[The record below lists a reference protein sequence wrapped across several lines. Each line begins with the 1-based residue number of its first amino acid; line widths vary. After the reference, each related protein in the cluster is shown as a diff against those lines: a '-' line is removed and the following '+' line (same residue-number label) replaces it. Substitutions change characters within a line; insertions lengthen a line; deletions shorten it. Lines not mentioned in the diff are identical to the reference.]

1 MIHTPTKRLLR
12 VCSLV
17 LTTLFLSAPAL
28 LAQAEEK
35 ASADKNAL
43 QKWVLDGGWPMILIG
58 LTIVALLALSV
69 FNFINLTKPKFCP
82 DDLKAALLD
91 HMLNCRVRSAI
102 ELSAS
107 HPSYLGRMLAYSLP
121 NIDATKPEDLGRDAV
136 EDAIAD
142 FTIKPD
148 DFGLTIQ
155 SLDSI
160 RVDSAEQ
167 SLELIRQAL
176 GGNPGPAYDMV
187 MLNAGATLYA
197 ADLAPSLA
205 EGIIAAR
212 AILDSSA
219 ALGKLEE
226 MAAYTQRFEES

>member
-1 MIHTPTKRLLR
+1 MFAPTHHGATRHAVGPR
-12 VCSLV
+12 R
-17 LTTLFLSAPAL
+17 
-28 LAQAEEK
+28 E
-35 ASADKNAL
+35 
-43 QKWVLDGGWPMILIG
+43 IG
-58 LTIVALLALSV
+58 
-69 FNFINLTKPKFCP
+69 
-82 DDLKAALLD
+82 
-91 HMLNCRVRSAI
+91 VRSI
-102 ELSAS
+102 FNL
-107 HPSYLGRMLAYSLP
+107 LGPLTNPAGARWQLVGVYEERWVRPLAESFGNLGSVHTLVVH
-121 NIDATKPEDLGRDAV
+121 AEDGLDEISIAAPTTVSEYKDGN
-136 EDAIAD
+136 IAD

-205 EGIIAAR
+205 EGIIEAR

-219 ALGKLEE
+219 ALEKLEE
-226 MAAYTQRFEES
+226 MAAYTQRFDES

>member
-1 MIHTPTKRLLR
+1 MRPLAESFGNLGSVHTLVVHAEDGLDEISIAAPTSVSEYK
-12 VCSLV
+12 
-17 LTTLFLSAPAL
+17 
-28 LAQAEEK
+28 
-35 ASADKNAL
+35 
-43 QKWVLDGGWPMILIG
+43 DG
-58 LTIVALLALSV
+58 S
-69 FNFINLTKPKFCP
+69 
-82 DDLKAALLD
+82 
-91 HMLNCRVRSAI
+91 
-102 ELSAS
+102 
-107 HPSYLGRMLAYSLP
+107 
-121 NIDATKPEDLGRDAV
+121 
-136 EDAIAD
+136 IAD

-176 GGNPGPAYDMV
+176 GGHPGPAYDMV

-212 AILDSSA
+212 AILDSGA
-219 ALGKLEE
+219 ALGKLDE
-226 MAAYTQRFEES
+226 MAAYTQRFEQS